1 MIGSDACP
9 ALCPDWVISAVL
21 AVFCNYYLQGD
32 THQLEWVGLQE
43 MENLQSILCKVYLDY
58 QRKVLWW
65 GWGWAQG

>member
-1 MIGSDACP
+1 MPVPHFALIGSYQ
-9 ALCPDWVISAVL
+9 LCWL
-21 AVFCNYYLQGD
+21 CLFCNYYLQGD